1 VRLDLFYEQNPIW
14 SCCVHGPTSTRR
26 DTESRR
32 TSLVIEV
39 ADSSLEYDRDVKAR
53 VYAAAEIP
61 EYWLADLEA
70 NVVWRYTSPERGMYR
85 DVEPLR
91 RGHSIAP
98 RLLPSC
104 EIAVDALLP
113 E

>member
-1 VRLDLFYEQNPIW
+1 
-14 SCCVHGPTSTRR
+14 
-26 DTESRR
+26 
-32 TSLVIEV
+32 VIEV

-104 EIAVDALLP
+104 EIAVDALLQ